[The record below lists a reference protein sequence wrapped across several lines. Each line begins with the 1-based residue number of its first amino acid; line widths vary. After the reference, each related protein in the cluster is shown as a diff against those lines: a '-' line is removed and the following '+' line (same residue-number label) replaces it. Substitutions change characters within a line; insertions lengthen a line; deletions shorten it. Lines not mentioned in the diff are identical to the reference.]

1 MTQHTATY
9 QLHSMNSCLTSRS

>member
-9 QLHSMNSCLTSRS
+9 QLHSMNSCITSRS